1 MRSLAER
8 ATFLLAAFFPFGLA
22 TVLAVLV
29 FFGGAGQFFGHDLG
43 FYGLPSFTD
52 HLATGLAGFADM
64 VGTIAGIVAIGMKGD
79 RVRRRPYVPLPILL
93 AIAAIAVRVTV
104 IACFGCRT
112 PAAVDNGFAWFCRFG
127 DNCNFNGMT
136 VLGKGTVSFG
146 NNFHSGENCRIIT
159 QNHNFDH
166 GTAIPYDGT
175 YVLKNIVIEDNV
187 WFGDSV
193 MVVGNVTVGEGAIIG
208 AGAVVTKDVPPGA
221 IMGGNPARLIR
232 YRDMEYYSKLKAEG
246 RFH

>member
-1 MRSLAER
+1 MTPAKLLKRIRKKIRLFLRDRRRRSYAAQARRIAESC
-8 ATFLLAAFFPFGLA
+8 
-22 TVLAVLV
+22 
-29 FFGGAGQFFGHDLG
+29 GAGLKVNH
-43 FYGLPSFTD
+43 PCRFT
-52 HLATGLAGFADM
+52 
-64 VGTIAGIVAIGMKGD
+64 
-79 RVRRRPYVPLPILL
+79 RQ
-93 AIAAIAVRVTV
+93 
-104 IACFGCRT
+104 
-112 PAAVDNGFAWFCRFG
+112 CRFG

-146 NNFHSGENCRIIT
+146 NNFHSVENCRIIT

-175 YVLKNIVIEDNV
+175 YVLKDIVIGDNV

-193 MVVGNVTVGEGAIIG
+193 MVVGNVTIGEGAIIG

-232 YRDMEYYSKLKAEG
+232 YRDMEHYNRLKAEG
-246 RFH
+246 SFH

>member
-1 MRSLAER
+1 MILK
-8 ATFLLAAFFPFGLA
+8 FLKRLTRKIRNVKRNLN
-22 TVLAVLV
+22 
-29 FFGGAGQFFGHDLG
+29 
-43 FYGLPSFTD
+43 
-52 HLATGLAGFADM
+52 
-64 VGTIAGIVAIGMKGD
+64 
-79 RVRRRPYVPLPILL
+79 RRRY
-93 AIAAIAVRVTV
+93 ASAARHIAASCGKNLKVNHP
-104 IACFGCRT
+104 CRFT
-112 PAAVDNGFAWFCRFG
+112 RFCRFG
-127 DNCNFNGMT
+127 SNCNFNGMT

-175 YVLKNIVIEDNV
+175 YVLKNIVIGDNV

-232 YRDMEYYSKLKAEG
+232 YRDMEHYNRLKAEG
-246 RFH
+246 SFH

>member
-1 MRSLAER
+1 M
-8 ATFLLAAFFPFGLA
+8 T
-22 TVLAVLV
+22 
-29 FFGGAGQFFGHDLG
+29 FFGAVARFAEWWERWCRPVVRWYQTRMAMRHAESCG
-43 FYGLPSFTD
+43 
-52 HLATGLAGFADM
+52 TGLK
-64 VGTIAGIVAIGMKGD
+64 VN
-79 RVRRRPYVPLPILL
+79 RPSRFLS
-93 AIAAIAVRVTV
+93 R
-104 IACFGCRT
+104 
-112 PAAVDNGFAWFCRFG
+112 CRFG

-136 VLGKGTVSFG
+136 VLGKGRVSFG

-193 MVVGNVTVGEGAIIG
+193 MVVGNVTVGEGAILG

-232 YRDMEYYSKLKAEG
+232 YRDMEHYNRLKAEG
-246 RFH
+246 SFH

>member
-1 MRSLAER
+1 MTPAKLLKRISKKMR
-8 ATFLLAAFFPFGLA
+8 
-22 TVLAVLV
+22 
-29 FFGGAGQFFGHDLG
+29 QFMRD
-43 FYGLPSFTD
+43 
-52 HLATGLAGFADM
+52 
-64 VGTIAGIVAIGMKGD
+64 
-79 RVRRRPYVPLPILL
+79 RRREKYS
-93 AIAAIAVRVTV
+93 AAARRVASSCGADLKVNHPSRFT
-104 IACFGCRT
+104 R
-112 PAAVDNGFAWFCRFG
+112 FCRFG

-136 VLGKGTVSFG
+136 VLGKGRVSFG

-175 YVLKNIVIEDNV
+175 YVLKDIVVGDNV

-193 MVVGNVTVGEGAIIG
+193 MVVGNVTIGEGAIIG

-232 YRDMEYYSKLKAEG
+232 YRDMDHYNRLKAEG
-246 RFH
+246 SFH

>member
-1 MRSLAER
+1 MTPAKLLKRIRKKIRLFLRDRRRRSYAAQARRIAESC
-8 ATFLLAAFFPFGLA
+8 
-22 TVLAVLV
+22 
-29 FFGGAGQFFGHDLG
+29 GAGLKVNH
-43 FYGLPSFTD
+43 PCRFT
-52 HLATGLAGFADM
+52 
-64 VGTIAGIVAIGMKGD
+64 
-79 RVRRRPYVPLPILL
+79 RQ
-93 AIAAIAVRVTV
+93 
-104 IACFGCRT
+104 
-112 PAAVDNGFAWFCRFG
+112 CRFG

-175 YVLKNIVIEDNV
+175 YVLKNVVIGDNV

-232 YRDMEYYSKLKAEG
+232 YRDMEHYNKLKAEG
-246 RFH
+246 SFH

>member
-1 MRSLAER
+1 MTPAKLLKRIRKKIRLFLRDRRRRSYAAQARRIAESC
-8 ATFLLAAFFPFGLA
+8 
-22 TVLAVLV
+22 
-29 FFGGAGQFFGHDLG
+29 GAGLKVNH
-43 FYGLPSFTD
+43 PCRFT
-52 HLATGLAGFADM
+52 
-64 VGTIAGIVAIGMKGD
+64 
-79 RVRRRPYVPLPILL
+79 RQ
-93 AIAAIAVRVTV
+93 
-104 IACFGCRT
+104 
-112 PAAVDNGFAWFCRFG
+112 CRFG

-175 YVLKNIVIEDNV
+175 YVLKNIVIGDNV

-208 AGAVVTKDVPPGA
+208 AGAVVTKDVPAGA

-232 YRDMEYYSKLKAEG
+232 YRDMEHYNGLKAEG
-246 RFH
+246 SFH

>member
-1 MRSLAER
+1 MMLARLLKRIRTKIRLLMRDRRRRSYAAAARRIAESC
-8 ATFLLAAFFPFGLA
+8 
-22 TVLAVLV
+22 
-29 FFGGAGQFFGHDLG
+29 GAGLKVNH
-43 FYGLPSFTD
+43 PCRFT
-52 HLATGLAGFADM
+52 
-64 VGTIAGIVAIGMKGD
+64 
-79 RVRRRPYVPLPILL
+79 RQ
-93 AIAAIAVRVTV
+93 
-104 IACFGCRT
+104 
-112 PAAVDNGFAWFCRFG
+112 CRFG

-175 YVLKNIVIEDNV
+175 YVLKNV
-187 WFGDSV
+187 
-193 MVVGNVTVGEGAIIG
+193 
-208 AGAVVTKDVPPGA
+208 VPPGA

-232 YRDMEYYSKLKAEG
+232 YRDMEHYSKLKAEG